1 MPEETVKVPTFL
13 FHPEHGQKL
22 FKLDE
27 DLAEELEEQGW
38 VDSPAGFDVKKAPEK
53 KPDNTSTELTKQ
65 QEEYLQVFLV
75 KPEKLDKPELVEL
88 GKGFG
93 VKLMPNYK
101 EETMISKIKEA
112 LDDNG

>member
-1 MPEETVKVPTFL
+1 MSDDNVKVPTFL

-22 FKLDE
+22 FQLDDE
-27 DLAEELEEQGW
+27 LAEELEEAGW
-38 VDSPAGFDVKKAPEK
+38 VDSPAGFAPKPKKEK
-53 KPDNTSTELTKQ
+53 QPDNTATELTKQ

-75 KPEKLDKPELVEL
+75 EPEKLDKPELVEL

-101 EETMISKIKEA
+101 EATMISKIKEA